1 MLLFIFKILIL
12 HLFPNMQLRSKTKC
26 INYYQ
31 IINVNN
37 FRCTLDGHEGI
48 YDGTCKNDKMHGSG
62 KFTFD
67 DKYVYEGSFEDGQRL
82 RSVRGKLYFPL
93 SEEWE
98 VFDGYF
104 NYDFS
109 CDKEGKLICR
119 DGTIYEGQ
127 FDDGKYHGI
136 GKIIYPSGNSYE
148 GNFEKDKVKGFGKM
162 IYKNSII
169 KSIISYWIDE
179 NNFNY
184 ENDVKF
190 EFDHDLL
197 DKLIDLRE
205 EIQSFDIFPN
215 ILHKY
220 ISILGK
226 KTKRAE
232 LEYVL
237 RKKCNSANL

>member
-1 MLLFIFKILIL
+1 MSLCKNKKIIDY
-12 HLFPNMQLRSKTKC
+12 P
-26 INYYQ
+26 
-31 IINVNN
+31 IINVTN
-37 FRCTLDGHEGI
+37 FRCILDEHEGI
-48 YDGTCKNDKMHGSG
+48 YDGTCKNNKMHGFG

-67 DKYVYEGSFEDGQRL
+67 DEYSYEGLFVDGQR
-82 RSVRGKLYFPL
+82 VMTERGKLYFPL

-104 NYDFS
+104 NYDFT
-109 CDKEGKLICR
+109 CDKEGKLIYR
-119 DGTIYEGQ
+119 DGTIYDGQ

-148 GNFEKDKVKGFGKM
+148 GNFVKDKMKGIGKM
-162 IYKNSII
+162 IYKDSIV
-169 KSIISYWIDE
+169 KSITAHWIDE

-190 EFDHDLL
+190 EFDDNLSNKFK
-197 DKLIDLRE
+197 DIKE
-205 EIQSFDIFPN
+205 EIESFDIFPN

-220 ISILGK
+220 IPILGK

-237 RKKCNSANL
+237 RKKYTIANL